1 MKIGYLIDQLES
13 HKNHYGWDHPVI
25 FKLGDETLMVK
36 DIYNQD
42 SLIGRLNDS
51 GSEIGTVIKLDMTE

>member
-1 MKIGYLIDQLES
+1 MSKIGYLIDQLES

-36 DIYNQD
+36 DIYN
-42 SLIGRLNDS
+42 NDS
-51 GSEIGTVIKLDMTE
+51 GSEIGTVIKLEKKE